1 MALFV
6 DVCERVHASV
16 TEMALTSGP
25 VEESPARGGG
35 KCIVTEFQMVE
46 KNVTREVFGNF
57 EVIEDGESGVLRW
70 RGRVASEEVLYT

>member
-16 TEMALTSGP
+16 TEMARTSGP

-35 KCIVTEFQMVE
+35 KCVVTEFQVVE
-46 KNVTREVFGNF
+46 MDVTREVLGNF
-57 EVIEDGESGVLRW
+57 EVIEDGESGVVW
-70 RGRVASEEVLYT
+70 RARKF